1 LLQPK
6 VAVATH
12 CCPVA
17 HARIHVGCLISAP
30 AYGTIIGN
38 HFHSEPSQV
47 AFASSRQRDTASG
60 RSIGSKAVMSNAA
73 NPHSN
78 QRCRVMLADD
88 HAILREGLR
97 MLISA
102 QNDLEVVGEARGG
115 HEAVQMATELAPDV
129 VVLDVS
135 MPDLDGAE
143 VAAQIGAR
151 CPQARVL
158 ALTRHAD
165 PGYLRRMLQAGA
177 QGYVLKQTAGDVLL
191 EAIRTLARG
200 GSHIDPT
207 LAGALMTRNF
217 SRESARGE
225 PARPPSLSER
235 EEQVLRLVAW
245 GKSNKEVALQLGI
258 SVKTAEFYKAS
269 AVAKLGLRSRTD
281 ILRHALAEKWL
292 DAESAPE

>member
-1 LLQPK
+1 
-6 VAVATH
+6 
-12 CCPVA
+12 
-17 HARIHVGCLISAP
+17 
-30 AYGTIIGN
+30 
-38 HFHSEPSQV
+38 
-47 AFASSRQRDTASG
+47 
-60 RSIGSKAVMSNAA
+60 MSNVAQ
-73 NPHSN
+73 PRTS

-102 QNDLEVVGEARGG
+102 QHDLEVVGEARGG

-143 VAAQIGAR
+143 VAAQIGER
-151 CPQARVL
+151 CPHARVL

-177 QGYVLKQTAGDVLL
+177 QGYVLKQTAGDVLH

-217 SRESARGE
+217 GRDSPRGE
-225 PARPPSLSER
+225 AAKPPALSER
-235 EEQVLRLVAW
+235 EEQVLRLIAW
-245 GKSNKEVALQLGI
+245 GKSNKEVAPAARYQRKNRRVLQGEC
-258 SVKTAEFYKAS
+258 TGQTRPAQP
-269 AVAKLGLRSRTD
+269 
-281 ILRHALAEKWL
+281 H
-292 DAESAPE
+292 

>member
-1 LLQPK
+1 
-6 VAVATH
+6 
-12 CCPVA
+12 
-17 HARIHVGCLISAP
+17 
-30 AYGTIIGN
+30 
-38 HFHSEPSQV
+38 
-47 AFASSRQRDTASG
+47 
-60 RSIGSKAVMSNAA
+60 
-73 NPHSN
+73 
-78 QRCRVMLADD
+78 
-88 HAILREGLR
+88 
-97 MLISA
+97 
-102 QNDLEVVGEARGG
+102 
-115 HEAVQMATELAPDV
+115 MATELAPDV

-245 GKSNKEVALQLGI
+245 GKSNKEVATSLGMSLGTAKKHRENLQRKLECN
-258 SVKTAEFYKAS
+258 SAAELARL
-269 AVAKLGLRSRTD
+269 AIREGLLET
-281 ILRHALAEKWL
+281 
-292 DAESAPE
+292 